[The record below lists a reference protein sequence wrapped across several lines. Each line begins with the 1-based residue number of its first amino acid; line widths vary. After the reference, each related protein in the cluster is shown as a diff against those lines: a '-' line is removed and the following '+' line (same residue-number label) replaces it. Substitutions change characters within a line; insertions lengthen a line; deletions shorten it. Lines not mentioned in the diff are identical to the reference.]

1 MNRQLLLFGCFLS
14 IGFLVFVQIYTG
26 VMGAEHHALDAAQIS
41 PLLSPLI
48 SPLTNTVTNTITNTV
63 QPTAIVTATVSMAV
77 ATVANGSPVSLV
89 LVAAV
94 LVGVIAVIGLVI
106 WRQR

>member
-48 SPLTNTVTNTITNTV
+48 SPLTNTITNTV